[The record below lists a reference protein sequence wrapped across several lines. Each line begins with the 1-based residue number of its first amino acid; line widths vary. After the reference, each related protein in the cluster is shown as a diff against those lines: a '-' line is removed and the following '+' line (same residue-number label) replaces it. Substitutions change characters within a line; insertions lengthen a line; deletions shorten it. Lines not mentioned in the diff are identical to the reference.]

1 RNFNDEDFERNNVE
15 DDAEQ
20 EEEEDGQ
27 EEEDEEEQPPPEL
40 LPELLEWESAAKE
53 VFSNRRLPA
62 SVWPA
67 FLVGRLAVTVNQL
80 PQYVAVHYAWRVQRQ
95 LAPLA
100 EDNPAGH
107 LADLILIELRL
118 SNMSVAADCYLMSF
132 SAVSIKQHLA
142 TRPLSLCLSACA
154 VLRAGYILGGGGLLR
169 GCSDSEMAAKR
180 LEEAIHLAAALS
192 GSVSSALSSA
202 LAMLTGK
209 RSSPG
214 GQPATDSPLNALRY
228 LESDCVPLLRRA
240 ALRQI
245 CPAELVGE
253 SGYADL
259 TNAGGL
265 STLMKVGSAEH
276 TANHADCSTATGRAR
291 GTSIGTG
298 NCGGAESWG
307 QLVSLGDYQLRV
319 LREIGRGGFGTVSLD
334 TRLDGEGSIEEQKE
348 LKYLQLLKDSGKVV
362 KLFAH
367 EIRNNRLLLLIEY
380 GDCDFAKFLSANP
393 GLPLSGVAFYWEQM
407 LLCVQAMHS
416 VGCVHMDL
424 KPANFVLCRGLPKL
438 IDLGAA
444 HVLDQSVTS
453 DMLKNEVHATLGFMA
468 PETIVWSPDEKPIF
482 SRKSDVWS
490 LGCIL
495 YLMLWGSTPF
505 AHLKDFPSLAYQ
517 LRHGRDPVPLPDW
530 LPRHRSDTG
539 RRQRDAKKKGVPGG
553 SKADR
558 KQRKATAAGRRQ
570 LLGGC
575 LDRAAAASGSR
586 HPSHLRGRDI
596 GLFYANRQREKR
608 QFEDIFHAP
617 ELIQLSDSTAVRLQ
631 QLLGVA
637 TDAGVASGGVS
648 GDTGLSAMS
657 VDEAVA
663 CRSANYKALKPNA
676 QLDAKLMKELQL
688 REKRISP
695 AIAECRQRLPVW
707 QARERLV
714 AAVNRCDQLQ
724 YLGSFFNNNFSAIAR
739 CLVLFL
745 GRLDREV
752 HPDVAAAELTQP
764 LATGHGSTARVVWS
778 PSQGAWRHRASR
790 LWHIYIATLMHCL
803 PNLTN
808 SSVKGSSGAQD
819 AASACGLNRVTAPLA
834 FCSGDWSGTD
844 AVTAPASA
852 I

>member
-1 RNFNDEDFERNNVE
+1 TTISKSSQPRLANDDDVTTDCDMEIDAGDSRNFNDEDFERNNVE

-319 LREIGRGGFGTVSLD
+319 LREIGRGGFGTVSLVASTKGEFFALKD
-334 TRLDGEGSIEEQKE
+334 TRLEGEGSIEEQKE

-539 RRQRDAKKKGVPGG
+539 FALSTALAACLTGCLIRDRPARFGV
-553 SKADR
+553 K
-558 KQRKATAAGRRQ
+558 Q
-570 LLGGC
+570 LLTE
-575 LDRAAAASGSR
+575 
-586 HPSHLRGRDI
+586 LR
-596 GLFYANRQREKR
+596 NK
-608 QFEDIFHAP
+608 
-617 ELIQLSDSTAVRLQ
+617 S
-631 QLLGVA
+631 
-637 TDAGVASGGVS
+637 
-648 GDTGLSAMS
+648 
-657 VDEAVA
+657 
-663 CRSANYKALKPNA
+663 
-676 QLDAKLMKELQL
+676 
-688 REKRISP
+688 
-695 AIAECRQRLPVW
+695 
-707 QARERLV
+707 
-714 AAVNRCDQLQ
+714 
-724 YLGSFFNNNFSAIAR
+724 
-739 CLVLFL
+739 
-745 GRLDREV
+745 
-752 HPDVAAAELTQP
+752 
-764 LATGHGSTARVVWS
+764 
-778 PSQGAWRHRASR
+778 
-790 LWHIYIATLMHCL
+790 
-803 PNLTN
+803 
-808 SSVKGSSGAQD
+808 
-819 AASACGLNRVTAPLA
+819 
-834 FCSGDWSGTD
+834 
-844 AVTAPASA
+844 
-852 I
+852 